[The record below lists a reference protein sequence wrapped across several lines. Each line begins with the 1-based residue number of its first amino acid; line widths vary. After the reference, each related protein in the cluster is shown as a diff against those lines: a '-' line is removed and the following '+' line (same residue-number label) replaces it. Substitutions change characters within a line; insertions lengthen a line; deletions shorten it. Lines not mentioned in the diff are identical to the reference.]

1 MLNSPL
7 NSAFG
12 INVTGYVSGEFGLGE
27 ACRSHIR
34 AMEAAGIPVAIQ
46 DIQEQSQLNL
56 DNSYTALL
64 SKNRPY
70 PINLLHANPHPQ
82 GVMDKISPNYFQ
94 ESRYNIGFWAWELP
108 TFTPGWEY
116 AFDLF
121 DEIWTYSNYC
131 AETISVVSPIP
142 VIKVMPSM
150 TLSPAG
156 LDREDLGLPEDKFIF
171 FFMFDFASI
180 FERKNPLATIEAF
193 KRAFGESNDEVLL
206 LIKYRPHPLFGH
218 QEELMK
224 GLAQSCPSI
233 RFIQGDLRKNELN
246 ALMYSC
252 DCYISLHRA
261 EGFGMTMAEA
271 MFLGKPVIATAYSSN
286 TDFMNVGNS
295 FLVGYK
301 LVTTTEN
308 YGPYPAGSV
317 WADPDVAHAA
327 YQMKYVVEHYYEAQ
341 QVGAKASADIK
352 SLLSPQAIGQKIRS
366 RLEYIMT
373 KLNTS
378 TFNRKQKNQKEPEKQ
393 EAKVTVKKQ
402 TALQG
407 KTEYDL
413 TILSIFRQSEK
424 YVYRYLQQV
433 TEAFELN
440 GGKCHAVWL
449 EGDSTDQTYSIL
461 QQGKEKLEETGNVDV
476 TLIKFDN
483 GGPYWPSIVNQDR
496 WFQIA
501 TCWNK
506 CLEGLK
512 PSKITICV
520 ESDLIYNPSVI
531 KPLVDKIDEKHHVIY
546 PMLMTYDGSYEKTP
560 ECEHFHDTWGM
571 RRGNLNFSNLPP
583 YWPESEELTEEEDL
597 LEITRGGG
605 MIVTT
610 YEYQK
615 RGKFDTTCCIMK
627 YPSDVKLFMHK
638 GLKIYHP
645 MPGESRHWTPS
656 ILLADWERAQL
667 QVRQTRTEK
676 GWLEAQVQAWKK
688 TAQQTQIELERL
700 QKEAFLTHS
709 QVQQSIASFYRPN

>member
-1 MLNSPL
+1 MSNYSL

-27 ACRSHIR
+27 ACRAHIR
-34 AMEAAGIPVAIQ
+34 AMEAAAIPIAIQ
-46 DIQEQSQLNL
+46 DIQEKSQLNL
-56 DNSYTALL
+56 DNTYATLL
-64 SKNRPY
+64 SKHRPY
-70 PINLLHANPHPQ
+70 AINLLHANPHLQ
-82 GVMDKISPNYFQ
+82 GVMDQISPNYFK
-94 ESRYNIGFWAWELP
+94 ENKYNIGFWAWELP
-108 TFTPGWEY
+108 TFSHEFHY

-131 AETISVVSPIP
+131 AEAISIVSPIP
-142 VIKVMPSM
+142 VIKVMPSI
-150 TLSPAG
+150 TFSPS
-156 LDREDLGLPEDKFIF
+156 LLEREDLGLPDDKFIF

-180 FERKNPLATIEAF
+180 FERQNPLATIEAF
-193 KRAFGESNDEVLL
+193 KRAFSQSNDEVLL
-206 LIKYRPHPLFGH
+206 LIKYRSHPLFVH
-218 QEELMK
+218 QEQQMIA
-224 GLAQSCPSI
+224 LAESCPSI
-233 RFIQGDLRKNELN
+233 RFIQEDLRRNELD
-246 ALMYSC
+246 ALMYNC

-261 EGFGMTMAEA
+261 ESFGMTMAEA
-271 MFLGKPVIATAYSSN
+271 MLLGKPVIATAYSSN
-286 TDFMNVGNS
+286 VEFMNVSNS
-295 FLVGYK
+295 FLVKYQ

-317 WADPDVAHAA
+317 WADPDVDHAA
-327 YQMKYVVEHYYEAQ
+327 YQMKYVVENHYEAQ
-341 QVGAKASADIK
+341 QVGAKAAEDIK
-352 SLLSPQAIGQKIRS
+352 ALLSPQVIGQKIKS
-366 RLEYIMT
+366 RLEYIMS
-373 KLNTS
+373 KINS
-378 TFNRKQKNQKEPEKQ
+378 PTFKRRQESLCIPYNQNIKAIAKE
-393 EAKVTVKKQ
+393 Q
-402 TALQG
+402 TALQSPA
-407 KTEYDL
+407 EYDL

-449 EGDSTDQTYSIL
+449 EGDSTDNTYKIL
-461 QQGKEKLEETGNVDV
+461 QQGKEKLEQTGNVDV

-483 GGPYWPSIVNQDR
+483 GGPYWPSIINQDR

-520 ESDLIYNPSVI
+520 ESDLIYNPAVI
-531 KPLVDKIDEKHHVIY
+531 KPLVEKIDDKHHVIY

-560 ECEHFHDTWGM
+560 DFEHFHDTWGM
-571 RRGNLNFSNLPP
+571 RRGDQRFSNLPP
-583 YWPESEELTEEEDL
+583 YWPDSDELSEDEDL

-615 RGKFDTTCCIMK
+615 RGNFDTTCCIMK
-627 YPSDVKLFMHK
+627 YPQDVKLFMHK
-638 GLKIYHP
+638 KLKIYHP

-667 QVRQTRTEK
+667 QVRQARIERE
-676 GWLEAQVQAWKK
+676 WFASQVRAWKK
-688 TAQQTQIELERL
+688 TAKKALTELD
-700 QKEAFLTHS
+700 
-709 QVQQSIASFYRPN
+709 